1 METENTM
8 DGYLLFV
15 FGNLT
20 VEGSQEEIASALLP
34 ITKDEKVKF
43 IYGSYHMVVN
53 LETDLPFDELKE
65 FIYETLKSETFEY
78 FLMPMSDK
86 TSVKLPENMAEHLF
100 DLENDTDKVHV
111 FTQMN
116 VEELKRRDKQTD
128 EELDL
133 IMNYFLS
140 NTAFN
145 LDMEMG
151 MEDEEDDDDLI
162 KQVMN
167 KTKKP
172 SIDELLEKIVENG
185 MDSLT
190 LQEKQLLDE
199 YSNEQR

>member
-1 METENTM
+1 MERENPM
-8 DGYLLFV
+8 DDYLLFV

-20 VEGSQEEIASALLP
+20 VEGSQDEIASALLP
-34 ITKDEKVKF
+34 ITKNEKVKF

-65 FIYETLKSETFEY
+65 YIYETLKSDMFEY

-86 TSVKLPENMAEHLF
+86 TSVKLPESMAEHLF

-111 FTQMN
+111 FTQLD
-116 VEELKRRDKQTD
+116 VEELKKRDKQTD

-133 IMNYFLS
+133 IINYFLS
-140 NTAFN
+140 NSEFEFTS
-145 LDMEMG
+145 DD
-151 MEDEEDDDDLI
+151 EDEEDDLI

-167 KTKKP
+167 KPKQP

-190 LQEKQLLDE
+190 LQEKQILDE
-199 YSNEQR
+199 YSNEQ

>member
-1 METENTM
+1 METENPM
-8 DGYLLFV
+8 DDYLLFV

-20 VEGSQEEIASALLP
+20 VEGSQDEIASALLP
-34 ITKDEKVKF
+34 ITKNEKVKF

-65 FIYETLKSETFEY
+65 YIYETLKSDVFEY

-86 TSVKLPENMAEHLF
+86 TSVKLPETMAEHLF

-111 FTQMN
+111 FTQLN
-116 VEELKRRDKQTD
+116 VEELKKRDKQTD

-133 IMNYFLS
+133 IINYFLS
-140 NTAFN
+140 NNEF
-145 LDMEMG
+145 DMEDDDD
-151 MEDEEDDDDLI
+151 DEEDDLI

-167 KTKKP
+167 KPKQP

>member
-1 METENTM
+1 METENPM
-8 DGYLLFV
+8 DDYLLFV

-20 VEGSQEEIASALLP
+20 VEGSQDEIASALLP
-34 ITKDEKVKF
+34 ITKNEKVKF

-65 FIYETLKSETFEY
+65 YIYETLKSDVFEY

-86 TSVKLPENMAEHLF
+86 TSVKLPESMAEHLF

-111 FTQMN
+111 FTQLD
-116 VEELKRRDKQTD
+116 VEELKKRDKQTD

-133 IMNYFLS
+133 IINYFLS
-140 NTAFN
+140 NSEFEFTS
-145 LDMEMG
+145 DDE
-151 MEDEEDDDDLI
+151 EDEEDDLI

-167 KTKKP
+167 KPKQP

>member
-1 METENTM
+1 METENPM
-8 DGYLLFV
+8 DDYLLFV

-20 VEGSQEEIASALLP
+20 VEGSQDEIASALIP
-34 ITKDEKVKF
+34 ITKNEKVKF

-65 FIYETLKSETFEY
+65 YIYETLKSDVFEY

-86 TSVKLPENMAEHLF
+86 TSVKLPETMAEHLF

-111 FTQMN
+111 FTQLN
-116 VEELKRRDKQTD
+116 VEELKKRDKQTD

-133 IMNYFLS
+133 IINYFLS
-140 NTAFN
+140 NSEFEFTS
-145 LDMEMG
+145 DDE
-151 MEDEEDDDDLI
+151 EDEEDDLI
-162 KQVMN
+162 KQVMS
-167 KTKKP
+167 KPKQP

>member
-1 METENTM
+1 METENPM
-8 DGYLLFV
+8 DDYLLFV

-20 VEGSQEEIASALLP
+20 VEGSQDEIASALLP
-34 ITKDEKVKF
+34 ITKNEKVKF

-53 LETDLPFDELKE
+53 LETELPFDELKE
-65 FIYETLKSETFEY
+65 YIYETLKSDVFEY

-86 TSVKLPENMAEHLF
+86 TSVKLPETMAEHLF

-111 FTQMN
+111 FTQLD
-116 VEELKRRDKQTD
+116 VEELKKRDKQTD

-133 IMNYFLS
+133 IINYFLS
-140 NTAFN
+140 NSEFEFTSE
-145 LDMEMG
+145 D
-151 MEDEEDDDDLI
+151 EDEEDDLI

-167 KTKKP
+167 KPKQP

>member
-1 METENTM
+1 MERENPM
-8 DGYLLFV
+8 DDYLLFV

-20 VEGSQEEIASALLP
+20 VEGSQDEIASALIP
-34 ITKDEKVKF
+34 ITKNEKVKF

-65 FIYETLKSETFEY
+65 FIYETLKSDMFEY

-86 TSVKLPENMAEHLF
+86 TSVKLPESMAEHLF

-111 FTQMN
+111 FTQLD

-133 IMNYFLS
+133 IINYFLS
-140 NTAFN
+140 NSEFEFTS
-145 LDMEMG
+145 DD
-151 MEDEEDDDDLI
+151 EDEEDDLI

-167 KTKKP
+167 KPKQP

-190 LQEKQLLDE
+190 LQEKQILDE
-199 YSNEQR
+199 YSNEQ

>member
-1 METENTM
+1 MERENPM
-8 DGYLLFV
+8 DDYLLFV

-20 VEGSQEEIASALLP
+20 VEGSQDEIASALLP
-34 ITKDEKVKF
+34 ITKNEKVKF

-65 FIYETLKSETFEY
+65 FIYETLKSDMFEY

-86 TSVKLPENMAEHLF
+86 TSVKLPESMAEHLF

-111 FTQMN
+111 FTQLD

-133 IMNYFLS
+133 IINYFLS
-140 NTAFN
+140 NSEFEFTS
-145 LDMEMG
+145 DD
-151 MEDEEDDDDLI
+151 EDEEDDLI

-167 KTKKP
+167 KPKQP

-190 LQEKQLLDE
+190 LQEKQILDE
-199 YSNEQR
+199 YSNEQ

>member
-1 METENTM
+1 MERENPM
-8 DGYLLFV
+8 DDYLLFV

-20 VEGSQEEIASALLP
+20 VEGSQDEIASALLP
-34 ITKDEKVKF
+34 ITKNEKVKF

-65 FIYETLKSETFEY
+65 YIYETLKSDMFEY

-86 TSVKLPENMAEHLF
+86 TSVKLPESMAEHLF

-111 FTQMN
+111 FTQLD
-116 VEELKRRDKQTD
+116 VEELKKRDKQTD

-133 IMNYFLS
+133 IINYFLS
-140 NTAFN
+140 NSEFEFTS
-145 LDMEMG
+145 DDE
-151 MEDEEDDDDLI
+151 EDEEDDLI

-167 KTKKP
+167 KPKQP

-190 LQEKQLLDE
+190 LHEKQILDE
-199 YSNEQR
+199 YSNEQ

>member
-1 METENTM
+1 METENPM
-8 DGYLLFV
+8 DDYLLFV

-20 VEGSQEEIASALLP
+20 VEGSQDEIASALIP
-34 ITKDEKVKF
+34 ITKNEKVKF

-65 FIYETLKSETFEY
+65 YIYETLKSDVFEY

-86 TSVKLPENMAEHLF
+86 TSVKLPETMAEHLF

-111 FTQMN
+111 FTQLN
-116 VEELKRRDKQTD
+116 VEELKKRDKQTD

-133 IMNYFLS
+133 IINYFLS
-140 NTAFN
+140 NSEFEFTS
-145 LDMEMG
+145 D
-151 MEDEEDDDDLI
+151 DEEDEDDDLI
-162 KQVMN
+162 KQVMS
-167 KTKKP
+167 KPKQP

>member
-1 METENTM
+1 METENPM

-20 VEGSQEEIASALLP
+20 VEGSQDEIASALLP

-65 FIYETLKSETFEY
+65 FIYETLKSEMFEY

-111 FTQMN
+111 FTQMD

-133 IMNYFLS
+133 IINYFLS
-140 NTAFN
+140 NTEFN
-145 LDMEMG
+145 LDMEM
-151 MEDEEDDDDLI
+151 EDEEEDDLI

>member
-1 METENTM
+1 METENPM
-8 DGYLLFV
+8 DDYLLFV

-20 VEGSQEEIASALLP
+20 VEGSQDEIASALIP
-34 ITKDEKVKF
+34 ITKNEKVKF

-65 FIYETLKSETFEY
+65 YIYETLKSDVFEY

-86 TSVKLPENMAEHLF
+86 TSVKLPESMAEHLF

-111 FTQMN
+111 FTQLN
-116 VEELKRRDKQTD
+116 VEELKKRDKQTD

-133 IMNYFLS
+133 IINYFLS
-140 NTAFN
+140 NSEFEFTS
-145 LDMEMG
+145 DDE
-151 MEDEEDDDDLI
+151 EDEEDDLI

-167 KTKKP
+167 KPKQP

>member
-1 METENTM
+1 METENPM
-8 DGYLLFV
+8 DDYLLFV

-20 VEGSQEEIASALLP
+20 VEGSQDEIASALLP
-34 ITKDEKVKF
+34 ITKNEKVKF

-65 FIYETLKSETFEY
+65 YIYETLKSDVFEY

-86 TSVKLPENMAEHLF
+86 TSVKLPESMAEHLF

-111 FTQMN
+111 FTQLN
-116 VEELKRRDKQTD
+116 VEELKKRDKQTD

-133 IMNYFLS
+133 IINYFLS
-140 NTAFN
+140 NSEFEFTS
-145 LDMEMG
+145 DDE
-151 MEDEEDDDDLI
+151 EDEEDDLI
-162 KQVMN
+162 KQVMS
-167 KTKKP
+167 KPKQP

>member
-1 METENTM
+1 METENPM
-8 DGYLLFV
+8 DDYLLFV

-20 VEGSQEEIASALLP
+20 VEGSQDEIASALIP
-34 ITKDEKVKF
+34 ITKNEKVKF

-65 FIYETLKSETFEY
+65 YIYETLKSDVFEY

-86 TSVKLPENMAEHLF
+86 TSVKLPETMAEHLF

-111 FTQMN
+111 FTQLN
-116 VEELKRRDKQTD
+116 VEELKKRDKQTD

-133 IMNYFLS
+133 IINYFLS
-140 NTAFN
+140 NSEFEFTS
-145 LDMEMG
+145 DDE
-151 MEDEEDDDDLI
+151 EDEEDDLI

-167 KTKKP
+167 KPKQP

>member
-1 METENTM
+1 METENPM
-8 DGYLLFV
+8 DDYLLFV

-20 VEGSQEEIASALLP
+20 VEGSQDEIASALLP
-34 ITKDEKVKF
+34 ITKNEKVKF

-65 FIYETLKSETFEY
+65 YIYETLKSDMFEY

-86 TSVKLPENMAEHLF
+86 TSVKLPESMAEHLF

-111 FTQMN
+111 FTQLN
-116 VEELKRRDKQTD
+116 VEELKKRDKQTD

-133 IMNYFLS
+133 IINYFLS
-140 NTAFN
+140 NSEFEFTS
-145 LDMEMG
+145 DDE
-151 MEDEEDDDDLI
+151 EDEEDDLI

-167 KTKKP
+167 KPKQP

>member
-1 METENTM
+1 METENPM
-8 DGYLLFV
+8 DDYLLFV

-20 VEGSQEEIASALLP
+20 VDGSQDEIASALLP
-34 ITKDEKVKF
+34 ITKNEKVKF

-65 FIYETLKSETFEY
+65 YIYETLKSDMFEY

-86 TSVKLPENMAEHLF
+86 TSVKLPESMAEHLF

-111 FTQMN
+111 FTQLD
-116 VEELKRRDKQTD
+116 VEELKKRDKQTD

-133 IMNYFLS
+133 IINYFLS
-140 NTAFN
+140 NSEFEFTS
-145 LDMEMG
+145 DDE
-151 MEDEEDDDDLI
+151 EDEEDDLI

-167 KTKKP
+167 KPKQP

>member
-1 METENTM
+1 METENPM
-8 DGYLLFV
+8 DDYLLFV

-20 VEGSQEEIASALLP
+20 VEGSQDEIASALLP
-34 ITKDEKVKF
+34 ITKNEKVKF

-65 FIYETLKSETFEY
+65 YIYETLKSDMFEY

-86 TSVKLPENMAEHLF
+86 TSVKLPESMAEHLF

-111 FTQMN
+111 FTQLD
-116 VEELKRRDKQTD
+116 VEELKKRDKQTD

-133 IMNYFLS
+133 IINYFLS
-140 NTAFN
+140 NSEFEFTS
-145 LDMEMG
+145 DDE
-151 MEDEEDDDDLI
+151 EDEEDDLI

-167 KTKKP
+167 KPKQP

>member
-1 METENTM
+1 METENPM
-8 DGYLLFV
+8 DDYLLFV

-20 VEGSQEEIASALLP
+20 VEGSQDEIASALLP
-34 ITKDEKVKF
+34 ITKNEKVKF

-65 FIYETLKSETFEY
+65 YIYETLKSDVFEY

-86 TSVKLPENMAEHLF
+86 TSVKLPETMAEHLF

-111 FTQMN
+111 FTQLN
-116 VEELKRRDKQTD
+116 VEELKKRDKQTD

-133 IMNYFLS
+133 IINYFLS
-140 NTAFN
+140 NSEFEFTS
-145 LDMEMG
+145 DDE
-151 MEDEEDDDDLI
+151 EDEEDDLI

-167 KTKKP
+167 KPKQP